1 MYKIIFLSLC
11 IPALSSAQELY
22 VFSEPASNMP
32 SQSVGVRQ
40 SLKTVFDD
48 NTRDP
53 SFRHNTDIMFG
64 MNKNLMLHAG
74 FGFSDMYSKRT
85 QFESVRF
92 YAKYRF
98 FSQDAIKKHFRMAAF
113 GEVSHSVN
121 RPTYEELSVEG
132 DQSGFRYGLIATQLL
147 HKLALSATVSNIQV
161 MQKERWN
168 KSLSA
173 IAPFQAI
180 DYSLSAGYLVLPKTY
195 TSYKQTNLNLYLE
208 VLGQQVTDRK
218 SYFIDIAPAAQ
229 LIFNSSIKFNMG
241 YRWQIAGN
249 ANRMALDG
257 LFISGEILFLNA
269 LRKKLIN

>member
-1 MYKIIFLSLC
+1 MYKIICLFIL
-11 IPALSSAQELY
+11 IPALSPAQELY

-32 SQSVGVRQ
+32 SKSIGVRQ

-48 NTRDP
+48 YTRDP

-98 FSQDAIKKHFRMAAF
+98 LSQDAMKKHFRMAAF

-121 RPTYEELSVEG
+121 KPTYEELSVEG
-132 DQSGFRYGLIATQLL
+132 DQSGLRYGIIATQLL
-147 HKLALSATVSNIQV
+147 HKLAVSATVSNIQV
-161 MQKERWN
+161 LQKERWN
-168 KSLSA
+168 KALTG

-180 DYSLSAGYLVLPKTY
+180 DYSLSAGYLVLPKAY

-208 VLGQQVTDRK
+208 LLGQQLTDRK
-218 SYFIDIAPAAQ
+218 GYFLDIAPAAQ
-229 LIFNSSIKFNMG
+229 LIFNSSIKLNMG

-249 ANRMALDG
+249 VNRMALDG
-257 LFISGEILFLNA
+257 LFVSGEVLFLNA
-269 LRKKLIN
+269 LRKQRE